1 MNQHHATEIT
11 KVVVLVETSEGK
23 AYQVPV
29 SNSLRPLVVKLL
41 ANEQG
46 NLHGAEVR
54 PVKFEFITKV

>member
-1 MNQHHATEIT
+1 MSEHHATEIT

-41 ANEQG
+41 ADERGFLPGKQ
-46 NLHGAEVR
+46 VK
-54 PVKFEFITKV
+54 PVQFEFIP